1 MNRKGF
7 TLIEL
12 LAVIILIALIAVLIV
27 PNIIDTMTKS
37 KEASYQLLVKN
48 IVTASKS
55 YYEECEYGDLSNKEK
70 YGEEYACEIKIE
82 KNDDNNNYYYIEL
95 TLSDL
100 ANTGFLSVKDV
111 DKKTNEKLVLN
122 PKAVKE
128 DEKNISDCEIKITKK
143 IDKNYY
149 KVTYTITS
157 ASQDKKKCP
166 STKDY
171 ATTEVNSSEE
181 SESVE

>member
-82 KNDDNNNYYYIEL
+82 KNDDNNNNYYIEL

-111 DKKTNEKLVLN
+111 DETNEKLVLN

>member
-55 YYEECEYGDLSNKEK
+55 YYEECEYGDLSDSK
-70 YGEEYACEIKIE
+70 YGEYACTIDSEKKIT
-82 KNDDNNNYYYIEL
+82 I
-95 TLSDL
+95 TLSAL

-111 DKKTNEKLVLN
+111 DENNKKQVLDPTNN
-122 PKAVKE
+122 N
-128 DEKNISDCEIKITKK
+128 NISDCQITITKN
-143 IDKNYY
+143 IDEKY
-149 KVTYTITS
+149 KVTYTITPNGGTN
-157 ASQDKKKCP
+157 CP
-166 STKDY
+166 
-171 ATTEVNSSEE
+171 TEYG
-181 SESVE
+181 SVE